1 MPQFD
6 YKARQVDGGLVRGRV
21 EADTEMAAARQISQ
35 GGNVPLEI
43 SVHNERHNPFDGL
56 RRRLGLGRP
65 GRADILL
72 FTRQMYAL
80 TKAGLPII
88 QGLTRLASST
98 PNRVLGE
105 IILEVIDDLESGR
118 DLAGALARHPRTFS
132 TLYINM
138 VHVGE
143 ESGRLEEAFWRL
155 FQYLE
160 REKTT
165 IDRVKAALRYPTL
178 VLVAVAVAIGVLTV
192 MVIPAFAKV
201 FSSFDMDL
209 PWATRAILS
218 ISEFMAAWWPAVLA
232 VLFAGFIGAKFW
244 VRTHRGRLTWD
255 RYKLH
260 LPIVGGIVYRAT
272 LARFA
277 RSFAMTTRSGV
288 PVTQGLLAVSRA
300 IDNLYLSG
308 KVRGMNTG
316 IQRGEDL
323 TRVATAS
330 GMFSPLVL
338 QMLAMGEETGQIED
352 MMEEAAE
359 FDEREVDYDID
370 RLGDLIQPVVTVILG
385 VMVLVL
391 ALGVFLPMW
400 ELTSIAGR

>member
-1 MPQFD
+1 MPRFD
-6 YKARQVDGGLVRGRV
+6 YKARRADGGLMRGQV
-21 EADTEMAAARQISQ
+21 EADSEVAAARQVSQ
-35 GGNVPLEI
+35 SGGVPLEI
-43 SVHNERHNPFDGL
+43 TEHRERVNPVDWL
-56 RRRLGLGRP
+56 RRRLDLGRP
-65 GRADILL
+65 GRSEILL

-80 TKAGLPII
+80 TKAGLPLI
-88 QGLTRLASST
+88 QGLTRLAQST
-98 PNRVLGE
+98 ANRRLAE
-105 IILEVIDDLESGR
+105 ILVEVIDDLESGR
-118 DLAGALARHPRTFS
+118 SLAGALARHPGTFS
-132 TLYINM
+132 SLYINM

-155 FQYLE
+155 FRYLE

-165 IDRVKAALRYPTL
+165 IDRVKAALRYPML
-178 VLVAVAVAIGVLTV
+178 VLVAMGVAVGVLTV
-192 MVIPAFAKV
+192 MVIPAFARV
-201 FSSFDMDL
+201 FAGFDMQL
-209 PWATRAILS
+209 PWATRAILA
-218 ISEFMAAWWPAVLA
+218 ISGFMAEWWPAILA
-232 VLFAGFIGAKFW
+232 AIVAGLIGARLAL
-244 VRTHRGRLTWD
+244 RTRRGRLTWD
-255 RYKLH
+255 RYKLS
-260 LPIVGGIVYRAT
+260 LPIVGNIIYRAA

-330 GMFSPLVL
+330 GMFAPLVL

-352 MMEEAAE
+352 MMEEVAE
-359 FDEREVDYDID
+359 FYEREVDYDVD

-385 VMVLVL
+385 VMVLIL

-400 ELTSIAGR
+400 ELTSIASR

>member
-6 YKARQVDGGLVRGRV
+6 YKARQADGGLIRGRV
-21 EADTEMAAARQISQ
+21 EAETEMAAARQVSQ
-35 GGNVPLEI
+35 SGSVPLEI
-43 SVHNERHNPFDGL
+43 SEHRERGNPIAKL
-56 RRRLGLGRP
+56 RRQLGLGRP
-65 GRADILL
+65 GRSDILL
-72 FTRQMYAL
+72 FTRQMYAV
-80 TKAGLPII
+80 TKAGIPII
-88 QGLTRLASST
+88 QGLTRLAEST
-98 PNRVLGE
+98 ANRVLAE
-105 IILEVIDDLESGR
+105 IITEVIDDLESGR
-118 DLAGALARHPRTFS
+118 DLAGALARHPKTFS

-143 ESGRLEEAFWRL
+143 ESGRVEEAFWRL

-178 VLVAVAVAIGVLTV
+178 VLVAVGVAVGVLTV

-201 FSSFDMDL
+201 FSSFDMQL

-218 ISEFMAAWWPAVLA
+218 ISGFMADWWPAVLA
-232 VLFAGFIGAKFW
+232 VIVAGLVGGRLW
-244 VRTHRGRLTWD
+244 VRTHHGRLAWD

-308 KVRGMNTG
+308 KVRGMNAG
-316 IQRGEDL
+316 IQRGENL

-338 QMLAMGEETGQIED
+338 QMLALGEETGQIED
-352 MMEEAAE
+352 MMEESAE
-359 FDEREVDYDID
+359 FYERDVDYDID

-400 ELTSIAGR
+400 ELTSIASR

>member
-6 YKARQVDGGLVRGRV
+6 YKARQADGGLVRGRV
-21 EADTEMAAARQISQ
+21 EAETEMAAARQVSQ
-35 GGNVPLEI
+35 SGSVPLEI
-43 SVHNERHNPFDGL
+43 SEHRERTNPVNKL

-65 GRADILL
+65 SRSDILL

-80 TKAGLPII
+80 TKAGIPII
-88 QGLTRLASST
+88 QGLTRLAEST
-98 PNRVLGE
+98 ANRVLGE
-105 IILEVIDDLESGR
+105 IIVEVIDDLESGR
-118 DLAGALARHPRTFS
+118 DLAGALARHPKTFT

-178 VLVAVAVAIGVLTV
+178 VLVAVAVAVAVLTV

-201 FSSFDMDL
+201 FSSFDMQL

-218 ISEFMAAWWPAVLA
+218 VSEFMAAWWPAVLA
-232 VLFAGFIGAKFW
+232 VIVGGLIAGRLW

-308 KVRGMNTG
+308 KVRGMNAG
-316 IQRGEDL
+316 IQRGENL

-338 QMLAMGEETGQIED
+338 QMLALGEETGQIED
-352 MMEEAAE
+352 MMEESAE
-359 FDEREVDYDID
+359 FYEREVDYDID

-400 ELTSIAGR
+400 ELTSIASR